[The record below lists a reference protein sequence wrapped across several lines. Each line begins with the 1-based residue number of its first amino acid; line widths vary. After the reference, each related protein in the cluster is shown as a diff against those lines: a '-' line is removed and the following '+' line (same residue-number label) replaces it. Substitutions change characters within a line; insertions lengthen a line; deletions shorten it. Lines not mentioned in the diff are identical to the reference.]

1 MQKIYLDM
9 MEQTDCIGIYK
20 KDTKVI
26 PAGTTIYSMPSK
38 DKNAEY
44 QKFAD
49 EYDIHFIFED
59 NLPDI
64 DFYTIPRI
72 DIMAADSHGG
82 YIGTIGETCDLESD
96 APICYIDKNKTC
108 HLIAENGKTFL
119 KTVHSW
125 KTQLKPCE
133 GIEFFPSKE
142 EAKKRHEFLDINI
155 EAAIK
160 DDIVKSIKDDIES
173 PIEAE

>member
-9 MEQTDCIGIYK
+9 TEHTDCIGIYK

-26 PAGTTIYSMPSK
+26 PAGTTIYTMPSK

-44 QKFAD
+44 QKLAD
-49 EYDIHFIFED
+49 EYDIHFIF

-142 EAKKRHEFLDINI
+142 EAKKRHDFLDIDI

-160 DDIVKSIKDDIES
+160 DDIVKSIKDGIES